1 MNRHDEALRKIL
13 DIRRR
18 IEKARHTL
26 REVFED
32 KTD

>member
-18 IEKARHTL
+18 IEEARHTL

>member
-18 IEKARHTL
+18 IEEARHTL
-26 REVFED
+26 RKVFEAKED
-32 KTD
+32 